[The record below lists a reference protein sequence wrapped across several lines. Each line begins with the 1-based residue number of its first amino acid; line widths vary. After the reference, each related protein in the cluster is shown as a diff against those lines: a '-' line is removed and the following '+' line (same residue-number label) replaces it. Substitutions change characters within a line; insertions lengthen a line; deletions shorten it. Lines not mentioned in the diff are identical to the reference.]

1 MSAERGRERVVSFRN
16 ILVPLDFGAPSRRAL
31 SVAIGLTKELG
42 SSLTLMHT
50 WEIPGYV
57 HTGVEI
63 PATELFHPSRDA
75 AAERLAAALA
85 EVSKDV
91 PEAKSLLR
99 GGAPWREIL
108 AAVEE
113 TGADLV
119 VMGTHGRRGLARA
132 LLGSVTEKVVRNAT
146 VPVLTVGAEPAR

>member
-1 MSAERGRERVVSFRN
+1 MSTERGRESMVSFRS
-16 ILVPLDFGAPSRRAL
+16 ILVPLDFGAPSQRAL
-31 SVAIGLTKELG
+31 RVAMGLAQELG

-75 AAERLAAALA
+75 ASERLAAALA
-85 EVSKDV
+85 EVTKEL
-91 PEAKSLLR
+91 PEAKGLLR

-108 AAVEE
+108 AAAEE
-113 TGADLV
+113 IDADLV

-132 LLGSVTEKVVRNAT
+132 LLGSVTEKVVRHAT
-146 VPVLTVGAEPAR
+146 VPVLTVSAEAGR